1 MSPKQDQGSTYL
13 YPKLCFSLWA
23 MHPSDQP
30 SVTPPMSLLPCF
42 SVSITGQRLY
52 TAAALAKTRIF
63 IFAGWKLIVDGNCSQ
78 YKVALA
84 VAWAGQMSK
93 FQELKRELSIL
104 EKTFGSDHEHLRV
117 EANGLD
123 EVTYRFL
130 APNGEHVVHCNIY
143 VSRSFI
149 FCTCQWFFKVLN
161 SVIEMYYNRIY
172 HLPKGILSQP
182 AADVVCGE

>member
-1 MSPKQDQGSTYL
+1 MTEQGLCPLNKIREALPLPEIVFSPLGNAPLRSALSDSAHV
-13 YPKLCFSLWA
+13 PPSLF
-23 MHPSDQP
+23 
-30 SVTPPMSLLPCF
+30 F

-52 TAAALAKTRIF
+52 TAAAIAKTRIF
-63 IFAGWKLIVDGNCSQ
+63 SFAGWKLVVDGNCSQ

-143 VSRSFI
+143 VSRSFM
-149 FCTCQWFFKVLN
+149 FCTC
-161 SVIEMYYNRIY
+161 
-172 HLPKGILSQP
+172 
-182 AADVVCGE
+182 

>member
-52 TAAALAKTRIF
+52 TAAALARTRIF

-149 FCTCQWFFKVLN
+149 FCTC
-161 SVIEMYYNRIY
+161 
-172 HLPKGILSQP
+172 
-182 AADVVCGE
+182 

>member
-1 MSPKQDQGSTYL
+1 M
-13 YPKLCFSLWA
+13 
-23 MHPSDQP
+23 
-30 SVTPPMSLLPCF
+30 
-42 SVSITGQRLY
+42 Y

-63 IFAGWKLIVDGNCSQ
+63 SFAGWKLVVDGNCSQ

-143 VSRSFI
+143 VSRSFM
-149 FCTCQWFFKVLN
+149 FCTC
-161 SVIEMYYNRIY
+161 
-172 HLPKGILSQP
+172 
-182 AADVVCGE
+182 

>member
-1 MSPKQDQGSTYL
+1 MP
-13 YPKLCFSLWA
+13 
-23 MHPSDQP
+23 PSDQP

-42 SVSITGQRLY
+42 F
-52 TAAALAKTRIF
+52 RINNWSAVVHSGGSRKDANF
-63 IFAGWKLIVDGNCSQ
+63 QFCSFARWKLVVDGNCPQ

-143 VSRSFI
+143 VSRSFM
-149 FCTCQWFFKVLN
+149 FCTC
-161 SVIEMYYNRIY
+161 
-172 HLPKGILSQP
+172 
-182 AADVVCGE
+182 

>member
-1 MSPKQDQGSTYL
+1 MAILQITVLSDGEQWIKDWSRLFSSYCMTEQGLCPLNKIREAHTSTRN
-13 YPKLCFSLWA
+13 CVF
-23 MHPSDQP
+23 PSGQC
-30 SVTPPMSLLPCF
+30 TPPISPQWLRPCPSFPVF

-52 TAAALAKTRIF
+52 TAAAPAKTRIF

-149 FCTCQWFFKVLN
+149 FCTC
-161 SVIEMYYNRIY
+161 
-172 HLPKGILSQP
+172 
-182 AADVVCGE
+182 

>member
-1 MSPKQDQGSTYL
+1 MSGKTFFESLIDKLSCWTGFAYSPEMSIRPK
-13 YPKLCFSLWA
+13 FSGPRWWTISDSA
-23 MHPSDQP
+23 HVPPS
-30 SVTPPMSLLPCF
+30 LFF

-63 IFAGWKLIVDGNCSQ
+63 SFAGWKLVVDGNCSQ
-78 YKVALA
+78 HKVALA

-143 VSRSFI
+143 VSRSFM
-149 FCTCQWFFKVLN
+149 FCTW
-161 SVIEMYYNRIY
+161 
-172 HLPKGILSQP
+172 
-182 AADVVCGE
+182 